1 MSKNKAKGQ
10 VEKVEQTT
18 EVDEMGDKASV
29 TLGVFFDKAIN
40 KYVQVK
46 LMFDPDT
53 DKCVIL
59 SKKTL
64 THNRLRAIMQTS
76 TVDLVKIL
84 TQELE

>member
-1 MSKNKAKGQ
+1 VSKNKAKGQ
-10 VEKVEQTT
+10 VEKAEETN
-18 EVDEMGDKASV
+18 EVDSMGEKASV
-29 TLGVFFDKAIN
+29 TLGLFFDKAVN

-53 DKCVIL
+53 DKCVVL
-59 SKKTL
+59 SKKNL